1 MHKKFLFL
9 TITAIVFCSFVL
21 VGLGFCYQVPGEQSN
36 VKYLYTFGKDGQK
49 TYGAMKTGP
58 LVIFVRVPSTYNGN
72 IQIGI
77 YDPDTGGAIDEK
89 DGQWDTIT
97 KFSIL
102 GGKKTYTSLL
112 EADESHVLIDKES
125 DTNPVDPYHGDLLA
139 EKTFGNDEQYDKKI
153 YSFDPIDASKGEE
166 AGGYRY
172 FKIVIEGLSGNDNN
186 LFSLDIS
193 PDTLEAFSFAPRI
206 RLAETRGAKMAFYPE
221 IPSDSSRIYEY
232 NYDLDPTGGTIDLIS
247 ASRDFRIKGS
257 ATGMWESTEIK
268 VPSQDAGKRWV
279 YEITKDRQKQGN
291 MAFSLL
297 TDKGRSIPIY
307 FTPGAEGPK
316 LVFVEKPKETPAP
329 TGQPLSCNTF
339 TFDGSKSYAA
349 DNSKLAYFWDFGDGT
364 TSTDMR
370 IMHTYK
376 DAGKY
381 LVKLTVKDASDAECN
396 TADTQQ
402 MVKVNQPPCAIA
414 DGPDLSCL
422 NEEITFDGSQTTD
435 SPDDKLTYRWDFGD
449 GQTADGIKVKHKYAR
464 GGNYQATLTVTDD
477 SGTICDT
484 SVDKIKVGIN
494 TPPTADAGKDTFI
507 CSVNPSQPLDV
518 AFDAAGSKDQ
528 DGDKLTYTW
537 DFGDGQTGEGR
548 TVKHTYA
555 KGGEYIAKLIVSD
568 NTDTECDK
576 AVSTKTVVLNRAPIA
591 NAGNDLQICTGDT
604 ASFDASGSTDND
616 GDRLSYAWDFGDGEK
631 AEGKTVSHKYTKGGV
646 YQVKLIVDDGAK
658 TDCSSASDKLLVNV
672 NTAPSAIIASKDT
685 ASVGQTVNFDSA
697 NSNDLDGDK
706 LGYTWDFGDG
716 TSASGSAAKHS
727 YSKGGLYKVTL
738 VVDDQKRT
746 DCSSA
751 INSQYVK
758 VNTPPAAVT
767 GPNLIACVGDE
778 IEFDGSKSTDLDG
791 DKLTYRWDFG
801 DGETAEG
808 LKVKHAYKKLG
819 TYKVSLMVT
828 DDSGVEGNSSTS
840 SLMAT
845 IHDQPVSKI
854 EVM

>member
-21 VGLGFCYQVPGEQSN
+21 VGQGLCYQVPGDQSN
-36 VKYLYTFGKDGQK
+36 VRYLYVFGKDGQK
-49 TYGAMKTGP
+49 TYGAMKTAP
-58 LVIFVRVPSTYNGN
+58 LAVFVRVPNTYKGN

-77 YDPDTGGAIDEK
+77 NDPDIGGAIDEK
-89 DGQWDTIT
+89 DGQWDTTT

-102 GGKKTYTSLL
+102 GGKKAYTSLL
-112 EADESHVLIDKES
+112 EQDETHILIDKES
-125 DTNPVDPYHGDLLA
+125 DANPADPYQGDLLV
-139 EKTFGNDEQYDKKI
+139 EKTFGEDAQYDKNL

-166 AGGYRY
+166 VNGYRY
-172 FKIVIEGLSGNDNN
+172 FKIVIEGVSGNDNN

-206 RLAETRGAKMAFYPE
+206 RLAENRGAKMAFYPD
-221 IPSDSSRIYEY
+221 IPSDSNKIYEY
-232 NYDLDPTGGTIDLIS
+232 NYDLDPTGGNIDLIS
-247 ASRDFRIKGS
+247 ASRVFRIKGS
-257 ATGMWESTEIK
+257 STGMWESTEIK

-291 MAFSLL
+291 MAFSFL

-307 FTPGAEGPK
+307 FTPGAAGPK
-316 LVFVEKPKETPAP
+316 LVFTAKLKETPMP
-329 TGQPLSCNTF
+329 NQPLSCNTF

-349 DNSKLAYFWDFGDGT
+349 DNGKLTYFWDFGDGT

-376 DAGKY
+376 DSGKY

-414 DGPDLSCL
+414 DGPDVSCL

-449 GQTADGIKVKHKYAR
+449 GQTADGIKVKHKYAK
-464 GGNYQATLTVTDD
+464 GGNYQATLTVMDD

-484 SVDKIKVGIN
+484 GIDKLKVAVN
-494 TPPTADAGKDTFI
+494 TPPAADAGKDAFL
-507 CSVNPSQPLDV
+507 CRLNPSDPLEV
-518 AFDAAGSKDQ
+518 TFDGSGSKDM
-528 DGDKLTYTW
+528 DGDKLSYMW
-537 DFGDGQTGEGR
+537 DFGDGQTADGKV
-548 TVKHTYA
+548 VKHAYE
-555 KGGEYIAKLIVSD
+555 KGGEYIAKLTVTD
-568 NTDTECDK
+568 NTNAKCDK
-576 AVSTKTVVLNRAPIA
+576 SIATKTVVLNRAPIA
-591 NAGNDLQICTGDT
+591 DAGSDLKICAGDNVD
-604 ASFDASGSTDND
+604 FDASSSMDKD
-616 GDRLSYAWDFGDGEK
+616 GDSLSYAWDFGDGEK
-631 AEGKTVSHKYTKGGV
+631 GSGKTVSHKYAKGGV
-646 YQVKLIVDDGAK
+646 YQAKLSVDDNTK
-658 TDCSSASDKLLVNV
+658 TDCSSANDTILVNV
-672 NTAPSAIIASKDT
+672 NSAPKATIASKDA
-685 ASVGQTVNFDSA
+685 ASVGQTVNFDSSSSA
-697 NSNDLDGDK
+697 DLDGDK
-706 LGYTWDFGDG
+706 LNHTWDFGDG
-716 TSASGSAAKHS
+716 TSGSGNLVKHS

-738 VVDDQKRT
+738 VVDDSKKT
-746 DCSSA
+746 VCSSS
-751 INSQYVK
+751 IESHYVK
-758 VNTPPAAVT
+758 VNTPPSATT
-767 GPNLIACVGDE
+767 GPNLIACVNDQ
-778 IEFDGSKSTDLDG
+778 IEFDGSKSTDMDG

-819 TYKVSLMVT
+819 TYKVSLVVT
-828 DDSGVEGNSSTS
+828 DDSGVEGNSSTAN
-840 SLMAT
+840 LVAT